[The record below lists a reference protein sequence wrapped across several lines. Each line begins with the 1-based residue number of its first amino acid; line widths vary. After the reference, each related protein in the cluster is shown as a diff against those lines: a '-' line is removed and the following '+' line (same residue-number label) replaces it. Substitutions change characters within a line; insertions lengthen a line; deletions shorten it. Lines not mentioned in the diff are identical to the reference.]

1 MTNMASE
8 SARNL
13 ASSVMLAYLVPFA
26 ITLPLSWVTG
36 SPELRAAATT
46 AIPIPGAV
54 AALALAIALTVV
66 SHFLPEG
73 FPRRPWAFALAV
85 GVGTG
90 VAGALCLQ
98 LLTALHVLSAQ
109 SLLFA
114 LPGPLMG
121 GVSTAAGWARLRARR
136 LTHPP
141 RNALHAGA

>member
-1 MTNMASE
+1 MNSR

-13 ASSVMLAYLVPFA
+13 ASSVVLAYLVPSA
-26 ITLPLSWVTG
+26 ITLPLSWITRNPG
-36 SPELRAAATT
+36 LRAAAMTV
-46 AIPIPGAV
+46 IPIPGAI
-54 AALALAIALTVV
+54 AAFALAMALAAV
-66 SHFLPEG
+66 SPHLPKE
-73 FPRRPWAFALAV
+73 FPRRTLTFALAV

-90 VAGALCLQ
+90 IIGALSLR

-136 LTHPP
+136 LPEP
-141 RNALHAGA
+141 SQSALHATS